1 MFADIEICVFLAKSC
16 MFTLGRNLSPEQILG
31 NSRRVMFRFKLAII
45 YFDSK
50 YSENCLFMLMIYK
63 LGKSHESEKYVLY

>member
-16 MFTLGRNLSPEQILG
+16 MFTLGRNLSPEQILN
-31 NSRRVMFRFKLAII
+31 NSRQVMFIFKLAII

-50 YSENCLFMLMIYK
+50 YSENCLFMLLIHK